1 MASLYHHLNNLF
13 KLKRYQTLCLIQSTT
28 NYNSISFRWLQMAKK
43 FIGKSK
49 NGESG
54 TSADLSQNGGKKSP
68 RGGASGGATAKPNP
82 SRSISL
88 YNANSVHGGA
98 GANSVVD
105 RYGSSG
111 FLSRWTNGGGASTS
125 STVTS
130 PSSSEPPP
138 PPPMPFMLSSGN
150 VGRYSSRYYN
160 RSESDLLSA
169 GVGSYPIASSYL
181 PHDTFY
187 YAQEPP
193 SFSRYPDGGSILQRD
208 PGRSA
213 FQVYTVGGISGSSQ
227 QTQPLFGSTF
237 QQHNNDGRSSP
248 EIQIFGNEVQYRSAA
263 STDRVSSI

>member
-1 MASLYHHLNNLF
+1 MA
-13 KLKRYQTLCLIQSTT
+13 R
-28 NYNSISFRWLQMAKK
+28 K

-54 TSADLSQNGGKKSP
+54 TTADLSQNGGKKSP
-68 RGGASGGATAKPNP
+68 RGGASGSGGGGATAKPNP

-98 GANSVVD
+98 AAHSVVD

-138 PPPMPFMLSSGN
+138 PPPMPFMLSGGN

-169 GVGSYPIASSYL
+169 GVGNYPIASSYL

-193 SFSRYPDGGSILQRD
+193 SFNRYPDGGSMLQRD
-208 PGRSA
+208 TGRSA
-213 FQVYTVGGISGSSQ
+213 FQVYTVGGAGGGSSH

-237 QQHNNDGRSSP
+237 QQHNDGRCSP
-248 EIQIFGNEVQYRSAA
+248 EIQIFGNEVQYRSAG